1 MIDEQMKAPLPPP
14 PARRAR
20 RGTRA
25 SQGGVSG
32 QTEASRPQESRATP
46 EAQSQDQNREVETST
61 SRSIEPEESR
71 EQGLSQA
78 ESKPNEPPQESSSP
92 EQASAEEKSP
102 PQDQPQAQVA
112 ESVAEDESPSDKP
125 STQEDPSQ
133 VQQQETA
140 PESQAV
146 SGDNREIHE
155 APAETHDPVPE
166 QATGEDHDGSNQVT
180 EQAAP
185 PSGKSEQ
192 PEEATTDTAHGGV
205 GDSDQKDLAQEE
217 PATESSDSKP
227 RELDSGDAQEHSQS
241 GNGDVSTVTPSHSQ
255 DQAPGAES
263 EGKGS
268 SSDNAGQSTAVP
280 AANDHQEAP
289 AVGDG
294 PDSPDQLTASEHK
307 TTDSPAHEEEPEQ
320 SRSQPTTGGPTT
332 SDSPSEHEGPKGSD
346 NDDLFHGVP
355 KGGAAEEYVKM
366 AEAESAQEPQLGGDT
381 PSIPEQTSSI
391 GSGQSR
397 EQQDGDSSRGIE
409 EPETAQLDFSTTD
422 RESPEHTSHAQADE
436 PSSASGPAD
445 PVEDK
450 VQSPVES
457 ERESGQSQSRDIG
470 SLDHGASHDEPTV
483 NPDQQLQSSSEQPE
497 SGQSQDLG
505 SSPTG
510 DSKPE
515 KPSSFSEDSPNVGS
529 SNEEPLQEPGLVDH
543 SQNENASKEPDV
555 QSRNLDLAQNPES
568 EHNKVSVDEGTVS
581 EKDAAD
587 GRPAEEQQEP
597 HGNEQR
603 GLSLEPEHGHQEQSE
618 HDAVPGVES
627 DSIGQQGPS
636 SSDLNALGTSSHDSQ
651 LEKESGNDQDTGS
664 IGGHDEVE
672 ESHDAPQTS
681 LDENVSGDTETP
693 RQSSHNTPNIVEP
706 RNIDALHHESASEQ
720 EPGDKRSDSGY
731 ETGMAS
737 SRNLEDST
745 TTLHEDQHEHPH
757 VQEAEQS
764 LASVPSESEQEQPR
778 SPRPEQILE
787 GSGKGASP
795 PKLGGESQGSDGHPV
810 EETFDLSGSEPIPGT
825 MTHGKDETEG
835 QAKELAGGDVSS
847 QDVSHQQ
854 PVEDAAVGVA
864 AGDNQVEAT
873 REKQDLEDSLSH
885 ESSQKADQDHTHP
898 DSQSMVHDADNATP
912 ADARSQVAD
921 EQLQQGHSQSVA
933 ESPSQGPSDE
943 MESSSKLPTDVDP
956 QDQGSKSHDG
966 QAEQSHPGDD
976 VKNTT
981 SRDTDEPEPNTLM
994 EDDGAG
1000 VPAPREQISEA
1011 SHVSQSPTS
1020 DHDIG
1025 ADRFGSWSNQA
1036 FSGPVDNNEFSFK
1049 KRADSVQVGRS
1060 HGPTDRGADLPSI
1073 NTDGP
1078 NEDADEGLFAVPPTP
1093 RHEVDHDKPSQLQ
1106 SDGESK
1112 PSSRASSRN
1121 GSAGADTLSPKAAE
1135 GLQVSH
1141 REETDRELPQEA
1153 SATKEDAHHG
1163 GSHSADG
1170 EQQAR
1175 PDGFETSDG
1184 PEEKTAESRV
1194 DSEEPSNRGTLERG
1208 QPEESSLTGTESL
1221 PHETLPGDDDEQQV
1235 QKDSANLPASPAE
1248 QSIADERQ
1256 LDEPVQP
1263 GTSSFEQHTDDTPSE
1278 PDVKEDHNEETL
1290 AGSDNP
1296 SRDISLE
1303 HDSEPYGL
1311 TKEHDLNQE
1320 GSGLGSSHT
1329 GGQTLESSGNVNQQD
1344 EPQQDLS
1351 PREMSTEPNSER
1363 IERDSGESD
1372 NRSLGENGQVQ
1383 HGEISESRPLEDTP
1397 SQSISPEDKEI
1408 FSGQDSNKQ
1417 IDDTPQFGQ
1426 GGTQHPESGP
1436 GSEGDQLEQGHADTD
1451 RITHQPPP
1459 DHSNQHLGAQ
1469 QVNYDGEGYGVTP
1482 SSEYSHDPLADSAP
1496 RDVNQTHPAD
1506 DSINTRQPETH
1517 TYDLTDSARSA
1528 RNDDPMDSG
1537 SETFETPLESADF
1550 RRSHQDGQ
1558 SVTPGHFT
1566 QALDHLPDES
1576 AHTVQGTDDL
1586 FEDTDDAEDQDDY
1599 GEAVV
1604 YQPSN
1609 EPAESSPVEEKTVYS
1624 TRGDENNTALGG
1636 HRSSLS
1642 LGSVGHRSQGSM
1654 SSLRDTTPVR
1664 PTFGSYIGGPSIVR
1678 ADWAAEHEEE
1688 LRPSSRNP
1696 TPQLGPSTTHDTP
1709 EISPFALR
1717 NTPMASHGSDQRGL
1731 SSSMWNPER
1740 PQTPPSATS
1749 HSNNPFAT
1757 PQRHAEPDIDPS
1769 LYVPRDVT
1777 HGRQDSVP
1785 ASLYS
1790 QTTLDSSWSS
1800 PVHSSLPIDRHEPV
1814 IRDSWP
1820 APAPGYQQHLSS
1832 WSSRPR
1838 GDTTS
1843 TAAEYD
1849 PFKPDNGGA
1858 PGGHHAAKS
1867 SSSYNPFLQRGRAE
1881 SSVSTAPSNPSVS
1894 NSPSRGSALFA
1905 KMRNIFESQGSNG
1918 ASDAPASPGRTRPVS
1933 GVFHPAASAPRKSQD
1948 SFTGQRGDERGGFL
1962 NEADH
1967 EIDERSAFLRSDGQ
1981 PSGHMAY
1988 TDEHWT
1994 RSDRGEDTK
2003 QKQRPGPVA
2012 RPRLRKVVQTIDLRA
2027 EPADDVHSD
2036 RMVSVAEGRV
2046 SSAYT
2051 INQEVESDSEFR
2063 LAWLWVEGWRAQL
2076 RKGGDT
2082 VERARWEWRVDDL
2095 LRKSRENKARN
2106 NIPDIV
2112 ARLPGALRKSSNYNK
2127 RRRRGTGKS
2136 VHWPEDRDLFGIDE
2150 RASWLYPLHDPS
2162 STIFIDS

>member
-32 QTEASRPQESRATP
+32 QTESSRPQESGATP
-46 EAQSQDQNREVETST
+46 EAQSQDQTREVETST

-78 ESKPNEPPQESSSP
+78 ESKPDEPPQESSSP

-102 PQDQPQAQVA
+102 PQDQPQGQVA
-112 ESVAEDESPSDKP
+112 GYVAEHESPSDKP

-133 VQQQETA
+133 VQKQETA

-146 SGDNREIHE
+146 SDDKREIPE
-155 APAETHDPVPE
+155 ALAENHDPVPE
-166 QATGEDHDGSNQVT
+166 QAAGEDQDSSNRVA

-185 PSGKSEQ
+185 PSVKSEQ
-192 PEEATTDTAHGGV
+192 PEEATTDTAHGDV

-217 PATESSDSKP
+217 PATESSGSKP

-241 GNGDVSTVTPSHSQ
+241 GNRDVSTATPSHSQ

-263 EGKGS
+263 EDKGS
-268 SSDNAGQSTAVP
+268 SSDDAGQSTALP

-289 AVGDG
+289 AVRNG
-294 PDSPDQLTASEHK
+294 PDSPDQLAASEHE
-307 TTDSPAHEEEPEQ
+307 TTDKPAREEEPEQ
-320 SRSQPTTGGPTT
+320 SRSQPTSDGPTT
-332 SDSPSEHEGPKGSD
+332 SDSPSEHGGLKGSD

-366 AEAESAQEPQLGGDT
+366 AEAESGQEPQLGGDT
-381 PSIPEQTSSI
+381 SSIPEQTSLS

-409 EPETAQLDFSTTD
+409 EPESAQLDSSTTD
-422 RESPEHTSHAQADE
+422 QESPEHASHAQADE

-470 SLDHGASHDEPTV
+470 SLDHGGSHDEPTV
-483 NPDQQLQSSSEQPE
+483 STDQQLQSSSEQPE
-497 SGQSQDLG
+497 LGQSQDLG

-510 DSKPE
+510 DSNHE
-515 KPSSFSEDSPNVGS
+515 KPSSFSQDVDSSKG
-529 SNEEPLQEPGLVDH
+529 EQLQEPGPVDH
-543 SQNENASKEPDV
+543 SQSENASGEPDF
-555 QSRNLDLAQNPES
+555 QPRNLDLAQNPES
-568 EHNKVSVDEGTVS
+568 EDNKVSMDEASVS
-581 EKDAAD
+581 GKDATD
-587 GRPAEEQQEP
+587 GRPAEDQQEP
-597 HGNEQR
+597 HVDEQR
-603 GLSLEPEHGHQEQSE
+603 DLPLESDHGQREQSG
-618 HDAVPGVES
+618 HDAVLGVES
-627 DSIGQQGPS
+627 SSTGQQGPS
-636 SSDLNALGTSSHDSQ
+636 NSDPSAPGTSSHDSQ
-651 LEKESGNDQDTGS
+651 LEELDNNQDTGS
-664 IGGHDEVE
+664 TGGHEE
-672 ESHDAPQTS
+672 ASESHDAPQSS
-681 LDENVSGDTETP
+681 LDENVGGDRETP
-693 RQSSHNTPNIVEP
+693 QQSSHDTPNIVEP
-706 RNIDALHHESASEQ
+706 SNIDTLHHESASEQ

-757 VQEAEQS
+757 VQETEQS
-764 LASVPSESEQEQPR
+764 LASVPSESEQEKPR

-795 PKLGGESQGSDGHPV
+795 PRPGGESQGSDDHPV

-847 QDVSHQQ
+847 QNFTHQQ

-864 AGDNQVEAT
+864 GGDHQVDET
-873 REKQDLEDSLSH
+873 REKQDLEDSLPH
-885 ESSQKADQDHTHP
+885 ESSQKADQDHTHT
-898 DSQSMVHDADNATP
+898 DSQSMAHDADHTTP
-912 ADARSQVAD
+912 ADARSQVVD
-921 EQLQQGHSQSVA
+921 EQPQQGHSQSVA

-943 MESSSKLPTDVDP
+943 MESSSKLSTDVDP
-956 QDQGSKSHDG
+956 QDQGSKSHDD

-981 SRDTDEPEPNTLM
+981 SRDTDEPQPNTLV

-1000 VPAPREQISEA
+1000 VSAPREQISEA

-1135 GLQVSH
+1135 GVQGSSH
-1141 REETDRELPQEA
+1141 EETDRELPQEA

-1170 EQQAR
+1170 AQQAR
-1175 PDGFETSDG
+1175 PDGLETSDG

-1194 DSEEPSNRGTLERG
+1194 DSEEPSNSGTLDRG
-1208 QPEESSLTGTESL
+1208 QPEESSVTGTESL
-1221 PHETLPGDDDEQQV
+1221 PHETLASDDDEQQG
-1235 QKDSANLPASPAE
+1235 QKDSANSLASLAE

-1256 LDEPVQP
+1256 SDEPVQP
-1263 GTSSFEQHTDDTPSE
+1263 GTSSLEQHTGDTPSK
-1278 PDVKEDHNEETL
+1278 PDVKEENNEEAL

-1296 SRDISLE
+1296 SRGISLE
-1303 HDSEPYGL
+1303 QDSEPNGL

-1320 GSGLGSSHT
+1320 GSSSSHT
-1329 GGQTLESSGNVNQQD
+1329 GGQALESSGNVNEQ
-1344 EPQQDLS
+1344 EGPQEDFS

-1408 FSGQDSNKQ
+1408 SSGQDSDKQ
-1417 IDDTPQFGQ
+1417 IADTPQFGQ

-1436 GSEGDQLEQGHADTD
+1436 GSEGDHFEQGHADTD
-1451 RITHQPPP
+1451 RTTHQPPP
-1459 DHSNQHLGAQ
+1459 DHSNQHLGVQ

-1482 SSEYSHDPLADSAP
+1482 SSEYSNDPLADSAP
-1496 RDVNQTHPAD
+1496 RDMNETAPAY
-1506 DSINTRQPETH
+1506 DSINTRQPETN
-1517 TYDLTDSARSA
+1517 TYDLTNSARST

-1609 EPAESSPVEEKTVYS
+1609 EAAESSPVEEKTVYS

-1740 PQTPPSATS
+1740 PQTPPSARS

-1757 PQRHAEPDIDPS
+1757 PQRQAEPDIDPS

-1843 TAAEYD
+1843 TSAEYD

-1858 PGGHHAAKS
+1858 PSGHHAAKS

-1988 TDEHWT
+1988 NDEH
-1994 RSDRGEDTK
+1994 
-2003 QKQRPGPVA
+2003 
-2012 RPRLRKVVQTIDLRA
+2012 
-2027 EPADDVHSD
+2027 
-2036 RMVSVAEGRV
+2036 
-2046 SSAYT
+2046 
-2051 INQEVESDSEFR
+2051 
-2063 LAWLWVEGWRAQL
+2063 
-2076 RKGGDT
+2076 
-2082 VERARWEWRVDDL
+2082 
-2095 LRKSRENKARN
+2095 
-2106 NIPDIV
+2106 
-2112 ARLPGALRKSSNYNK
+2112 
-2127 RRRRGTGKS
+2127 
-2136 VHWPEDRDLFGIDE
+2136 
-2150 RASWLYPLHDPS
+2150 
-2162 STIFIDS
+2162 